1 MTKNIAIIGAG
12 ITGLT
17 TAFYLKKAGIPVT
30 IFEKSHQIGGVM
42 QSFTQDGFVYEQ
54 GPNSGVLSNI
64 EMVNLL
70 DDLKDDLKPEMGQPA
85 AKKRLIWQNGHWE
98 ALPSGLWSAVK
109 TPLFTWKDKFR
120 ILGEPFRPKGTNPD
134 ETVAAMV
141 KRRLGSSFLDYAIDP
156 FISGIYAGNPNYLVT
171 KYALPKLYQL
181 EQDYGSFIRGALKKA
196 KIPKTADDKRITK
209 EIFSIKGGLN
219 NLPKALAKKIGKTQ
233 IYLDQKELTVKREN
247 EQFKINNQS
256 FTHVISTVRADSL
269 SGLFP
274 FLKSEEL
281 KNITNLKYAPV
292 VEIGIGYQDWKG
304 ADINAFGGLVP
315 MVEHKNILGLL
326 FMSTIFP
333 GRAPQNGA
341 LFTLFIGGSKR
352 PELTEMSESKLLDI
366 VKKDFTEMMQLTDFK
381 PDMIHMKHYNKAI
394 AQYGADSKARLE
406 SINRIESNFK
416 GLILAG
422 SIRDGVGIA
431 DRVKQAKT
439 IADRLSR
446 S

>member
-70 DDLKDDLKPEMGQPA
+70 DDLKDDLKPEIGQPA

-141 KRRLGSSFLDYAIDP
+141 KRRIGSSFLDYAIDP

-219 NLPKALAKKIGKTQ
+219 NLPKVLAKKIGNSQ
-233 IYLDQKELTVKREN
+233 IYLDQKELTVSREN

-381 PDMIHMKHYNKAI
+381 PDMIHVKHYNKAI

-406 SINRIESNFK
+406 AINRIESNYK

>member
-17 TAFYLKKAGIPVT
+17 AAFYLKKAGIPVT
-30 IFEKSHQIGGVM
+30 IFEKNDRVGGVM
-42 QSFTQDGFVYEQ
+42 QSFSQDGFVFEQ

-70 DDLKDDLKPEMGQPA
+70 DDLKDDLELEIGQPA

-98 ALPSGLWSAVK
+98 ALPSGLWSALK

-120 ILGEPFRPKGTNPD
+120 ILGEPFRSKGTKPD

-156 FISGIYAGNPNYLVT
+156 FISGIYAGNPDYLVT
-171 KYALPKLYQL
+171 QYALPKLYQL
-181 EQDYGSFIRGALKKA
+181 EQDYGSFIKGAFKKA

-219 NLPKALAKKIGKTQ
+219 NLPKALAEKIGKKQ
-233 IYLDQKELTVKREN
+233 IVLNQKELTVRREN
-247 EQFKINNQS
+247 GQFKINNQS
-256 FTHVISTVRADSL
+256 FTHVINTVRADYL
-269 SGLFP
+269 SGLYP
-274 FLKSEEL
+274 FLKPEEL
-281 KNITNLKYAPV
+281 TNITNLQYAPV
-292 VEIGIGYQDWKG
+292 VEIGIGYHHWKG

-326 FMSTIFP
+326 FMSTLFP
-333 GRAPQNGA
+333 GRAPHNGA
-341 LFTLFIGGSKR
+341 IFTLFIGGSKK
-352 PELTEMSESKLLDI
+352 PELTELSESKLLDI
-366 VKKDFTEMMQLTDFK
+366 VKKDFIEMMQLSDFK
-381 PDMIHMKHYNKAI
+381 PDMIHIKHYKKAI
-394 AQYGADSKARLE
+394 AQYGADSRERLE
-406 SINRIESNFK
+406 AINRIESSYK

-439 IADRLSR
+439 IADKLSR

>member
-1 MTKNIAIIGAG
+1 M
-12 ITGLT
+12 
-17 TAFYLKKAGIPVT
+17 
-30 IFEKSHQIGGVM
+30 
-42 QSFTQDGFVYEQ
+42 
-54 GPNSGVLSNI
+54 
-64 EMVNLL
+64 
-70 DDLKDDLKPEMGQPA
+70 
-85 AKKRLIWQNGHWE
+85 
-98 ALPSGLWSAVK
+98 
-109 TPLFTWKDKFR
+109 
-120 ILGEPFRPKGTNPD
+120 GEPFRTKGTDPD

-181 EQDYGSFIRGALKKA
+181 EQSYGSFIRGALKKA
-196 KIPKTADDKRITK
+196 KIPKTVDDKRITK

-233 IYLDQKELTVKREN
+233 IYLNQKELTVKREN
-247 EQFKINNQS
+247 DQFKINNQS

-274 FLKSEEL
+274 FLKSEKL
-281 KNITNLKYAPV
+281 KNIANLKYAPV
-292 VEIGIGYQDWKG
+292 VEIGLGYRHWKG

-333 GRAPQNGA
+333 GRAPQDGA

-352 PELTEMSESKLLDI
+352 PELTEIPESKLLNI

-381 PDMIHMKHYNKAI
+381 PDMIHIKHYNKAI
-394 AQYGADSKARLE
+394 AQYGIDSKARLE
-406 SINRIESNFK
+406 AIKRIESNYK

>member
-219 NLPKALAKKIGKTQ
+219 NLPKVLAKKIGNSQ
-233 IYLDQKELTVKREN
+233 IYLDQKELTVSREN

-381 PDMIHMKHYNKAI
+381 PDMIHVKHYNKAI

-406 SINRIESNFK
+406 AINRIESNYK

>member
-70 DDLKDDLKPEMGQPA
+70 DDLKDDLKPEIGQPA

-98 ALPSGLWSAVK
+98 ALPSGLWSALK

-352 PELTEMSESKLLDI
+352 PELTEMSESKRLDI

-381 PDMIHMKHYNKAI
+381 PDMIHVKHYNKAI

-406 SINRIESNFK
+406 SINRIESNYK